1 MFYLS
6 RVFVELL
13 APFPFSILLLL
24 IALVLL
30 LLHRVKVGTFCLA
43 IALFLQIFAGYGFFV
58 RQHFAEIEAT
68 YPALTGKFLQKV
80 QEKPISKIVVLGS
93 GHVSDDRLPANSQ
106 IGGASLYRLVE
117 GIRLALLHPEAQL
130 ILTGGVGY
138 DPVPNAEVVNL
149 VAESLGFPTVDLPNC
164 TLSLVVPCLQRRI
177 DPGPLHGE
185 VVGAEI
191 RIKSPCRSSSS
202 MTVLGITAC
211 RSPTNWPAST
221 KRSLSIVIR
230 RTAAK
235 GAALRTGF
243 AHATG
248 DYVGVQ
254 DADLEYDPLEYRKLL
269 VPLLEG
275 KADVVFGS
283 RYLRPEARRAL
294 YFWHS
299 WMNRTLTTLSN
310 MMTDLDISDME
321 TCYKLFRREVL
332 QSLTLVEDRFGI
344 EPELVSRV
352 AQKRCRVYECAIS
365 YNPRTYEEGK
375 KIGWKDGSGPSTVF
389 CTIAPTMRRCRCSF
403 YSICLSVEQVRSV
416 MSACSACF
424 LAPAFP

>member
-1 MFYLS
+1 MTAE
-6 RVFVELL
+6 RN
-13 APFPFSILLLL
+13 
-24 IALVLL
+24 
-30 LLHRVKVGTFCLA
+30 
-43 IALFLQIFAGYGFFV
+43 LF
-58 RQHFAEIEAT
+58 T
-68 YPALTGKFLQKV
+68 M
-80 QEKPISKIVVLGS
+80 
-93 GHVSDDRLPANSQ
+93 
-106 IGGASLYRLVE
+106 
-117 GIRLALLHPEAQL
+117 
-130 ILTGGVGY
+130 
-138 DPVPNAEVVNL
+138 
-149 VAESLGFPTVDLPNC
+149 DLPKC
-164 TLSLVVPCLQRRI
+164 TLSLVVPCFNEESTLAHCMEKLLALRSEKIALQI
-177 DPGPLHGE
+177 IIVDDCSQDNSLQVANQLASQHK
-185 VVGAEI
+185 EI
-191 RIKSPCRSSSS
+191 
-202 MTVLGITAC
+202 
-211 RSPTNWPAST
+211 
-221 KRSLSIVIR
+221 IVFSHPKNCG
-230 RTAAK
+230 K

-243 AHATG
+243 AHSTG

-332 QSLTLVEDRFGI
+332 QSLTLVENRFGI

-375 KIGWKDGSGPSTVF
+375 KIGWRDGVRALYCILHYSANNAPLPMQFLLYFFIGATSAVCNISMFTVLLAIGLGLTPAVVIAFIFAAVINYFLCIAILFRHNARWTTFGEIVAYLATLLIMGAVDVVITVGLTKAGISPLWSKIVSTVF
-389 CTIAPTMRRCRCSF
+389 GF
-403 YSICLSVEQVRSV
+403 VGN
-416 MSACSACF
+416 F
-424 LAPAFP
+424 LLRKFLVFRER